1 MISKLQLIELIIY
14 QILGYIFNIHKSHIM
29 IYPEVEWK
37 GFPKR
42 NRNGM
47 DK

>member
-1 MISKLQLIELIIY
+1 MFSTLLLIWLIIY
-14 QILGYIFNIHKSHIM
+14 YINYIFNIHKSHIM

-42 NRNGM
+42 NRNGL

>member
-1 MISKLQLIELIIY
+1 MISKLQLIELIFIRDY
-14 QILGYIFNIHKSHIM
+14 DIFNIHKSHIM